1 MKKYLK
7 TVVCTVMTVI
17 MLLAFTGCGGD
28 QKAFVGEWVAEVD
41 VTELTSKEFSEEE
54 ELKDFFKFEDLTVNL
69 VFAFNED
76 GTYSAK
82 VDKDSVDKYIDS
94 LTDSLTVG
102 MEAYLKDLCLS
113 LGVDITDGDT
123 LKGILS
129 NMGVDSIAQLVEASI
144 DRDELAD
151 MFDDIED
158 EGKYKASNGKLYT
171 YEDGTVPDTDVYEE
185 YEIVSDTEIKVISA
199 VGTDEDEEFDLYPL
213 TLKKQ

>member
-1 MKKYLK
+1 MKRHLRA
-7 TVVCTVMTVI
+7 VVCAVMTVI

-28 QKAFVGEWVAEVD
+28 QKVFVGEWVAEVD
-41 VTELTSKEFSEEE
+41 VTELTAKEFSEDE
-54 ELKDFFKFEDLTVNL
+54 ELKDFFKFEDLKVYL

-113 LGVDITDGDT
+113 MGVDITDGDT
-123 LKGILS
+123 LKAILS
-129 NMGVDSIAQLVEASI
+129 DMGVDSIAQLTETSI

-151 MFDDIED
+151 MFNDIED

-171 YEDGTVPDTDVYEE
+171 YDDGTVPDADVYEE
-185 YEIVSDTEIKVISA
+185 YEIVSNTEIKIVSA
-199 VGTDEDEEFDLYPL
+199 VGTDEEFDLYPL